1 MDILGIIGMVSSM
14 ADAKASR
21 EAAKDQGRRQELRRE
36 YRSQMK
42 DQQTKRDV
50 TSYNQA
56 ARNREIDRT
65 AARDAEQARS
75 GQAGQ
80 AAGFIAPRAGL
91 GLGGIA
97 SGMRGRDMAGVSA
110 IGATNPLTGGSAW
123 ADALTGQHR
132 DLMVERGMD
141 ADDMSLIQAGSR
153 REVGDEEV
161 LGQVAATQQ
170 GEGARISSQQQD
182 AGVAQSDVGARADKR
197 GMDIGVKEQA
207 IDTTYEPWIEGDAV
221 VAKGTMGDA
230 AALGKGLSDLFKPRG
245 TGVSPAAGA
254 RARGTVAPGGG
265 TSYPG
270 GGYGGY
276 LPKST
281 FTGSGD
287 FISDY

>member
-1 MDILGIIGMVSSM
+1 MDVLGIIGMVSSM

-56 ARNREIDRT
+56 SRNREIDRFS
-65 AARDAEQARS
+65 AQDAEQARE
-75 GQAGQ
+75 GQAGA
-80 AAGFIAPRAGL
+80 AAGFIEPRAGL

-97 SGMRGRDMAGVSA
+97 SGMRDRNMGGVSDIA
-110 IGATNPLTGGSAW
+110 KTNPLTAGSAW

-132 DLMVERGMD
+132 DLMTERGQD
-141 ADDMSLIQAGSR
+141 ANDMSLMQAGSR
-153 REVGDEEV
+153 RDIGDNEV

-182 AGVAQSDVGARADKR
+182 AAVAGSDVGARADKR

-230 AALGKGLSDLFKPRG
+230 AVLGKGISDYFKPRG

-254 RARGTVAPGGG
+254 RARGTVAPGSG

-270 GGYGGY
+270 GGYGSS
-276 LPKST
+276 LKMPWTPS
-281 FTGSGD
+281 SGAGWE
-287 FISDY
+287 